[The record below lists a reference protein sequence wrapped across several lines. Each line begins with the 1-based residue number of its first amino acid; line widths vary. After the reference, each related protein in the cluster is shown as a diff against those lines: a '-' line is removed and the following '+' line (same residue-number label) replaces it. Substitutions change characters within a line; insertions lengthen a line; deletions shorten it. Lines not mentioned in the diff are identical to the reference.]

1 MAAPRRYPDELRE
14 RAICEVRT
22 TGRPVAHV
30 AKDLRIHE
38 EALRG

>member
-1 MAAPRRYPDELRE
+1 MAAPRKYPDELR
-14 RAICEVRT
+14 RALREVQA

-30 AKDLRIHE
+30 AKDLGIQP